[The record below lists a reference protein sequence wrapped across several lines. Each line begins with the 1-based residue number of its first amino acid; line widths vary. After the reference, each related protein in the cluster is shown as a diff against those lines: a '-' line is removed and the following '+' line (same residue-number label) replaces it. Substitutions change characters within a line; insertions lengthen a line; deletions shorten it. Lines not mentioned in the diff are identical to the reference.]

1 MKYSV
6 DTYRL
11 YSSEK
16 IFASVIRTRVRMK
29 ETVDPE
35 ALNRRRRTA
44 ELTSRCRALS
54 LRGPVTRLLNGT
66 LPQPAPATAMHPA
79 ARSR

>member
-35 ALNRRRRTA
+35 ALN
-44 ELTSRCRALS
+44 SD
-54 LRGPVTRLLNGT
+54 
-66 LPQPAPATAMHPA
+66 A
-79 ARSR
+79 AQRI